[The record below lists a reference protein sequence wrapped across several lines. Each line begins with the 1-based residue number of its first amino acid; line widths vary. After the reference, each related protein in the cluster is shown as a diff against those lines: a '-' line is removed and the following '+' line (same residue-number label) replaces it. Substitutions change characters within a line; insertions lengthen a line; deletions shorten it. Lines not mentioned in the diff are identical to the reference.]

1 MRLGIFIG
9 IVGISCWRLA
19 LSSSNR
25 AEEPFS
31 TAAVFLRLLLTIL
44 SEATNGMGVHLAD
57 IPPDILTKQLI
68 VSVVLRY
75 WNATFPY

>member
-31 TAAVFLRLLLTIL
+31 TAAVFLNLLLTIL
-44 SEATNGMGVHLAD
+44 SEAMTGMGVHLAD
-57 IPPDILTKQLI
+57 IPPDILTEQFI
-68 VSVVLRY
+68 VSFVLRY
-75 WNATFPY
+75 